1 METTWPYFNLAV
13 VLLQEKIRV
22 SSCAATP
29 PLARRAGDVPSVP
42 LTGWKLGRSCPP
54 ETWLNYLTETTGN
67 VVKLS
72 HRNVA
77 KLGGWDRILDAMGG
91 MHWSSVSYPTPT

>member
-1 METTWPYFNLAV
+1 MTTRGP
-13 VLLQEKIRV
+13 
-22 SSCAATP
+22 
-29 PLARRAGDVPSVP
+29 
-42 LTGWKLGRSCPP
+42 
-54 ETWLNYLTETTGN
+54 TGN

>member
-1 METTWPYFNLAV
+1 MTGCLKNIPEHMNWWEEFESSHDAPQAPHIDGAGGQSGRIGFLLAPWNSQKKKSKAS
-13 VLLQEKIRV
+13 L
-22 SSCAATP
+22 P
-29 PLARRAGDVPSVP
+29 
-42 LTGWKLGRSCPP
+42 
-54 ETWLNYLTETTGN
+54 TGN

>member
-13 VLLQEKIRV
+13 VYYRKQIRV
-22 SSCAATP
+22 SSCAATHLKCKMRFLLP
-29 PLARRAGDVPSVP
+29 
-42 LTGWKLGRSCPP
+42 
-54 ETWLNYLTETTGN
+54 TGN

>member
-1 METTWPYFNLAV
+1 MCSDPFKMQNAFL
-13 VLLQEKIRV
+13 
-22 SSCAATP
+22 TP
-29 PLARRAGDVPSVP
+29 
-42 LTGWKLGRSCPP
+42 
-54 ETWLNYLTETTGN
+54 TGN

>member
-1 METTWPYFNLAV
+1 MTT
-13 VLLQEKIRV
+13 R
-22 SSCAATP
+22 
-29 PLARRAGDVPSVP
+29 G
-42 LTGWKLGRSCPP
+42 
-54 ETWLNYLTETTGN
+54 TTGN

-91 MHWSSVSYPTPT
+91 MHWSSPLTGWKLGPLTGWKLGRS

>member
-1 METTWPYFNLAV
+1 MSIPTGNV
-13 VLLQEKIRV
+13 VKLSHRNV
-22 SSCAATP
+22 A
-29 PLARRAGDVPSVP
+29 
-42 LTGWKLGRSCPP
+42 KLGGWDRILDAFTGP
-54 ETWLNYLTETTGN
+54 TGN